1 MGTLSQALY
10 KVGVKGDIIGHASA
24 PNMVIP
30 PPSSIEI
37 RQADEDGN
45 TTSAT
50 ASTPSTQNNSDIS
63 IKVSDEDDQDGQDD
77 GQDED
82 AGRRS
87 SVHPGNSVW
96 LAHSF

>member
-63 IKVSDEDDQDGQDD
+63 IKVSDEDDEDGQD
-77 GQDED
+77 DED

>member
-1 MGTLSQALY
+1 MGSLSQALY
-10 KVGVKGDIIGHASA
+10 KVGIKGDLIGHASA

-30 PPSSIEI
+30 PPTDINI
-37 RQADEDGN
+37 KQTNDDDN
-45 TTSAT
+45 T
-50 ASTPSTQNNSDIS
+50 ASTMSTQNNSDIS
-63 IKVSDEDDQDGQDD
+63 IRVSDDGQDQDQDQDGQ
-77 GQDED
+77 D